1 MAPHQTWSRRL
12 RPVIPTLVV
21 ALLAA
26 TGCSGGG
33 SSSGPEAPPAVFPAT
48 VTHEYGQTVVEEA
61 PERVV
66 SLGYT
71 DQDAILALGTVPV
84 AIREFTGNR
93 PSATWPWATDK
104 LKGEQPQVLPAGD
117 VTPDA
122 VAALEPDLIVAITAN
137 LTREQY
143 DAFSKIA
150 PTVAAPVGVKDG
162 LVPWS
167 DATKLTGAALGL
179 PAEADRIVSDVEEKF
194 VEVEENHPELA
205 GATVAM
211 AVPNPADPASVKAW
225 SSNDLRG
232 QFLKELG
239 VQVPAQVDRLAGDG
253 TFATMPSDQLPT
265 LDDADALM
273 VAGTPA
279 EQAAFAALPGYGQ
292 LKLVQESK
300 VVTLDDEQS
309 AALAFGS
316 VLSLPAV
323 ADEVAGG
330 WPGPWA
336 ARGAAGPSSRP
347 AGRVHPAPP
356 ADRHHQRGP
365 RDRVRD
371 HARVEAEHVAQQV
384 FGEHLVRGSRRHDP
398 AGPHRD
404 QAARVARGEVEV
416 VQHHHDRA
424 AHLAVQALDEI
435 EHVDLVGEVEVRGR
449 LVEQD
454 HVGALR
460 ERHRDPRTLALAAG
474 ELIQR
479 PGGELGHPG
488 PGEGLADGRSRRP
501 STTAGTTSG
510 GGAGRGRRDRP
521 R

>member
-1 MAPHQTWSRRL
+1 MAPHQTLPRRL
-12 RPVIPTLVV
+12 RPVIPSLLV

-26 TGCSGGG
+26 TGCGGG
-33 SSSGPEAPPAVFPAT
+33 ASTAGPEAPTAVFPA
-48 VTHEYGQTVVEEA
+48 VATHEYGPTVIEEA

-93 PSATWPWATDK
+93 PSATWPWAADK
-104 LKGEQPQVLPAGD
+104 LKGEQPEVLPAGD

-150 PTVAAPVGVKDG
+150 PTIAAPLNTKDG
-162 LVPWS
+162 VVSWE
-167 DATKLTGAALGL
+167 DATKLTGVALGL
-179 PAEADRIVSDVEEKF
+179 PSEADRIVSDVEEKF

-211 AVPNPADPASVKAW
+211 ARPNPADSASVVAW

-239 VQVPAQVDRLAGDG
+239 AQIPAQVDQLAGNG
-253 TFATMPSDQLPT
+253 PFATMPSDQLT
-265 LDDADALM
+265 ALDDADALL
-273 VAGTPA
+273 VSGTPA
-279 EQAAFAALPGYGQ
+279 EQAAFTALPGYGQ

-323 ADEVAGG
+323 IDEVAGRL
-330 WPGPWA
+330 
-336 ARGAAGPSSRP
+336 ARA
-347 AGRVHPAPP
+347 
-356 ADRHHQRGP
+356 
-365 RDRVRD
+365 
-371 HARVEAEHVAQQV
+371 VE
-384 FGEHLVRGSRRHDP
+384 R
-398 AGPHRD
+398 
-404 QAARVARGEVEV
+404 
-416 VQHHHDRA
+416 
-424 AHLAVQALDEI
+424 
-435 EHVDLVGEVEVRGR
+435 
-449 LVEQD
+449 
-454 HVGALR
+454 
-460 ERHRDPRTLALAAG
+460 
-474 ELIQR
+474 
-479 PGGELGHPG
+479 
-488 PGEGLADGRSRRP
+488 
-501 STTAGTTSG
+501 
-510 GGAGRGRRDRP
+510 
-521 R
+521 